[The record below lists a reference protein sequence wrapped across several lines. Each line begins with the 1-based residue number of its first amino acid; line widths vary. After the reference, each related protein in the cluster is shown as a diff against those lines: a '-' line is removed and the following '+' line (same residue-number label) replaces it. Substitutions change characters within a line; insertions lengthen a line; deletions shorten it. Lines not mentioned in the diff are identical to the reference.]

1 MDSLGINETFLVSQ
15 LCLLG
20 FFVLGFLVALAALF
34 QLRLRPVGDTAKA
47 IWAALIVFV
56 PLAGA
61 VAFWIVA
68 PGTRP
73 AE

>member
-1 MDSLGINETFLVSQ
+1 MDSLGINETFLISQ
-15 LCLLG
+15 LCFVG
-20 FFVLGFLVALAALF
+20 FFLLGFLVGLVALF
-34 QLRLRPVGDTAKA
+34 QLRVRSMADTAKA

-68 PGTRP
+68 PGTP
-73 AE
+73 AAK